1 MIASKSSIDKLG
13 LLGMDQSFSID
24 IDGNGNIVEKKEIK
38 NHSQILGDYPM
49 RGIANTALTN
59 QAYMAAR
66 EYVDSHGI
74 TIYNATRGGKLEVFE
89 RVDFD
94 KLL

>member
-1 MIASKSSIDKLG
+1 
-13 LLGMDQSFSID
+13 
-24 IDGNGNIVEKKEIK
+24 
-38 NHSQILGDYPM
+38 M